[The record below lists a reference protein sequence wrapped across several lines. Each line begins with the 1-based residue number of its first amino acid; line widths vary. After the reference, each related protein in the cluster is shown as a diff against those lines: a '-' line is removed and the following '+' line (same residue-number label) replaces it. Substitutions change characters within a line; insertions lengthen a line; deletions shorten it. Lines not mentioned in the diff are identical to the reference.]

1 MVNWD
6 YVENL
11 IYFKYIVAQ
20 NRPGYI
26 NEKEQRFRHNSHFAA
41 DTGYSNFSGKMH
53 GQNLVGYVIT
63 PRKYISLPGKKSQ
76 T

>member
-1 MVNWD
+1 LRLRGELD
-6 YVENL
+6 
-11 IYFKYIVAQ
+11 IVAQ

-26 NEKEQRFRHNSHFAA
+26 NEKEQRFRHNSHFAKDQA
-41 DTGYSNFSGKMH
+41 RVTQNFSGKMH
-53 GQNLVGYVIT
+53 GENLVGYVIT